1 MLLIKSVRGKKPTWG
16 ERCFIAEN
24 ATLAGDITM
33 GNDCSVWFG
42 AVIRAD
48 VAGVTIGN
56 EVNIQDLACVHQ
68 TAGRPVTIEDG
79 VSIGHG
85 AVVHAATIRS
95 GALIGM
101 NATVL
106 DLAEVG
112 ENAVVAAGS
121 VVLAGTKIPPCEIWG
136 GIPAHKLKDA
146 EPGFARAY
154 AESYLETKTWY

>member
-1 MLLIKSVRGKKPTWG
+1 M
-16 ERCFIAEN
+16 
-24 ATLAGDITM
+24 
-33 GNDCSVWFG
+33 
-42 AVIRAD
+42 
-48 VAGVTIGN
+48 
-56 EVNIQDLACVHQ
+56 
-68 TAGRPVTIEDG
+68 TIEDG
-79 VSIGHG
+79 ASIGHG

-154 AESYLETKTWY
+154 ADSYLETKKWY

>member
-1 MLLIKSVRGKKPTWG
+1 MVLIKSVRGKKPTWG

-33 GNDCSVWFG
+33 GDDCSVWFG

-121 VVLAGTKIPPCEIWG
+121 VVLAARRYLLARFGAAFLRTSW
-136 GIPAHKLKDA
+136 KDA

-154 AESYLETKTWY
+154 ADNYLETKKWY